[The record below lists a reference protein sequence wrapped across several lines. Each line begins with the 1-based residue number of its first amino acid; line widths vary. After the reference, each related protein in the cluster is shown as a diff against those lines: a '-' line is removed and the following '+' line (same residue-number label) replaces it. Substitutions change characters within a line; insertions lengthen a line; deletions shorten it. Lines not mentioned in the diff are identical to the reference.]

1 VTKKELSSRL
11 EHSRLRP
18 QQSKEVILASCR
30 EAVEMG
36 CRSLYVLPCN
46 VKLAV
51 DALKGTGVLVATVV
65 GFPLGV
71 TYTEVKVLETKMV
84 IEDGAQ
90 ELDMVMN
97 ISAAMSGEWDVV
109 EKDIRSVVQAAA
121 GCPVKV
127 ILETHYLSDEQVIKA
142 CEVSTKARAAYVKTS
157 TGFTETGAT
166 LHHIALMRRYAGK
179 DVKVK
184 AAGGVAFFEDAVA
197 VLNSGADSIGAS
209 RTAQILSSDITG
221 TV

>member
-1 VTKKELSSRL
+1 MTKKELASRL

-18 QQSKEVILASCR
+18 QQSKEVILASCK

-46 VKLAV
+46 VKLAAN
-51 DALKGTGVLVATVV
+51 ALKGTGVLVATVV

-84 IEDGAQ
+84 IADGAQ
-90 ELDMVMN
+90 EIDMVMN

-109 EKDIRSVVQAAA
+109 EQDIRSVIHAAD
-121 GCPVKV
+121 GYPVKV

-142 CEVSTKARAAYVKTS
+142 CEVSTRARAAYVKTS

-166 LHHIALMRRYAGK
+166 LHHIALMRKYAGK

-197 VLNSGADSIGAS
+197 ILNSGADSIGTS
-209 RTAQILSSDITG
+209 RTAQILSSDSSRTA
-221 TV
+221 